1 MNKRERILPSRGKI
15 LLAVVFTTA
24 LSALAALNT
33 RTDIDPSGFP
43 TDWDV
48 SNRTTYQVDVASTTF
63 ETLDTASISVV
74 AQTFDLDSCSSGLVV
89 TFR

>member
-1 MNKRERILPSRGKI
+1 MS
-15 LLAVVFTTA
+15 LLRSVIVLSAALFTAV

-43 TDWDV
+43 IDWDV
-48 SNRTTYQVDVASTTF
+48 SNRKTYQVDVASTVF
-63 ETLDTASISVV
+63 ATLDTASISVV
-74 AQTFDLDSCSSGLVV
+74 AQTFDLNSCSSGLVV

>member
-1 MNKRERILPSRGKI
+1 MRESMS
-15 LLAVVFTTA
+15 LLRNAIVLSAALFAAT

-43 TDWDV
+43 ADWDV
-48 SNRTTYQVDVASTTF
+48 SNRTIYQVDVVSTEF

-74 AQTFDLDSCSSGLVV
+74 AQTFDLNSCSSGLVV
-89 TFR
+89 TFH